1 METAKA
7 KSEEAVIWS
16 KQNPEP
22 PGKTDGG
29 EETRGDAH
37 VYCRLHV
44 DYMYSIDAYSR
55 PGRGTRAQRLV
66 LGVMG
71 RLVDAGIAG
80 HSGDILV
87 GSWPCMALYGLV
99 YLPLY
104 HYLELDPPSYWADC
118 LCEYRSHLYT
128 SDANTNTLPAKR
140 TRRDAMQCI
149 HVHVETVHVE
159 TQIGKTPW

>member
-1 METAKA
+1 MYT
-7 KSEEAVIWS
+7 V
-16 KQNPEP
+16 
-22 PGKTDGG
+22 D
-29 EETRGDAH
+29 
-37 VYCRLHV
+37 YLHV

-99 YLPLY
+99 WPFIPALVPL
-104 HYLELDPPSYWADC
+104 LGT
-118 LCEYRSHLYT
+118 RSSIIL
-128 SDANTNTLPAKR
+128 
-140 TRRDAMQCI
+140 
-149 HVHVETVHVE
+149 
-159 TQIGKTPW
+159 G